1 MGEQTRRLMTSA
13 PDFVHRSIREAIAWH
28 QTMRRR
34 AKARACIDTIYIRP
48 TPEPAPKPKRPRLML
63 TPEVRALLTPR
74 SKPIRVKPTHVR
86 RPNAERDAFRA
97 AADVLRHAKLAL
109 IVELQNQ
116 RCYLCAE
123 PFTKNATMDHVVPRV
138 RGGANAGNVLA
149 AHPRCNVLKD
159 SRMPF
164 ACEVLFLGV
173 INELMRE
180 PG

>member
-1 MGEQTRRLMTSA
+1 MGEQARRLMTSA

-34 AKARACIDTIYIRP
+34 AKARACIDTIYARQ
-48 TPEPAPKPKRPRLML
+48 TETQKHEARLEEIESTL
-63 TPEVRALLTPR
+63 VERE
-74 SKPIRVKPTHVR
+74 VR
-86 RPNAERDAFRA
+86 RPVPRIRKSNAERDAFRA

-116 RCYLCAE
+116 RCYICAE

-138 RGGANAGNVLA
+138 RGGANTGNVLA
-149 AHPRCNVLKD
+149 AHPKCNVLKD

-173 INELMRE
+173 INELMLE